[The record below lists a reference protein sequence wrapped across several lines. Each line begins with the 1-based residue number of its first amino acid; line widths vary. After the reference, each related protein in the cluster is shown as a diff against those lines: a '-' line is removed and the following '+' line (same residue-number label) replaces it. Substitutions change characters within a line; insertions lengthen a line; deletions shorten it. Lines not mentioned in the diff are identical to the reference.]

1 MPNKETHRAFNQLLN
16 TFLEINNKEE
26 ELAQDGTSSIKLVPI
41 FLYNDTDK
49 KLKVEFKIG
58 NKQLTKINNLP
69 DFFERMLNR
78 EKYKYNNVLEFI
90 HEENAFE
97 EQSRP
102 LLKFLLKYAE
112 IIKYANDV
120 NNNYAYY
127 GRNFNVNN
135 VVLSNTGL
143 DELFE
148 ILKGKTVEFETKTGE
163 RKIQFIDEPIDIKF
177 ILEKSDESTYC
188 LTPNIDV
195 YGYDIFYGK
204 NYSYFLIDNKMHKC
218 LPKVENRN
226 LELLEVYKKNY
237 TQSIVFNENNLRN
250 FFAIVVPKIKD
261 NFEIKNIDK
270 EQIEKYMPKDL
281 YVKIYL
287 DYNEK
292 GYIIADVKF
301 CYGNVEF
308 NPIKNVNLEITR
320 NAIQENEVLDTFVQT
335 GFMLDSANARLV
347 LANDEKIYNFLS
359 KEIEDYMKKF
369 EVLVAEDFKKKD
381 IKKIKIKSIGVK
393 IENNLLDINLED
405 FKFNIYEIK
414 DIINKYKL
422 KRKFYKLKD
431 GTYIS
436 LEKNN
441 SLDFLENVVDN
452 IEIDYVNPEEGTI
465 KLPIYR
471 AMYLEKLFKEMNNTN
486 IQKNEY
492 YKKMIS
498 EIEDRHIDINTK
510 IPPKLNAELRT
521 YQKIGYKWLRTLE
534 QYKMGG
540 ILADDMGLGKT
551 IQLLAV
557 ILSYVQKNKGN
568 VKPSIIICPSSLALN
583 WYNEIQK
590 FTPTL
595 KALVI
600 SDDYLER
607 KRKIEEIGKY
617 QVIITSYDSLK
628 RDIDLYENYCF
639 KYVVADEAQYIKNN
653 NTKNSKAIKTINA
666 ETKFALT
673 GTPIENSLSELWSI
687 FDFIMPGYLY
697 KYKKFKELYETP
709 IIKEQNE
716 DVMNK
721 LKKQIEPFVLRRTKG
736 EVLTELPD
744 KTVTILNNEM
754 SEEQYN
760 IYMSYMAQARKE
772 IMSQID
778 INGFEKSQIK
788 ILSLLMRLRQICCH
802 PKLFLREYEGESSKL
817 NQCIEIIQDAVLG
830 GHKILLFSSYT
841 SMFEI
846 IEEKLKNIGVKYLKL
861 TGQTKVG
868 ERIELVDK
876 FNTNENIK
884 VFLISLKAG
893 GTGLNLTGADM
904 VIHYDPWWNL
914 SAENQATDRTYRI
927 GQKRNVQVYKLI
939 TKNSIEE
946 KIYELQQKKAKLI
959 DNMLSTDATFINKLS
974 KDDILALFE

>member
-112 IIKYANDV
+112 TIKYANDV

-281 YVKIYL
+281 YVKIFL

-292 GYIIADVKF
+292 GYIVADVKF

-422 KRKFYKLKD
+422 RKKFYRLKD

-436 LEKNN
+436 LEKNS
-441 SLDFLENVVDN
+441 SLDFLENLTDN
-452 IEIDYVNPEEGTI
+452 IEIEDENVEENSI

-471 AMYLEKLFKEMNNTN
+471 ALYLEKIFKNMPNTN

-492 YKKMIS
+492 YKNMIS
-498 EIEDRHIDINTK
+498 QIEDRQIDLSTK

-590 FTPTL
+590 FTSTL

-600 SDDYLER
+600 SGDYLER

-628 RDIDLYENYCF
+628 RDIDLYKNYCF

-817 NQCIEIIQDAVLG
+817 NQCIEIIQNAVLG

>member
-58 NKQLTKINNLP
+58 NEQLTKINNLP

-120 NNNYAYY
+120 NNNYAHY

-177 ILEKSDESTYC
+177 ILEKSDENTYC

-270 EQIEKYMPKDL
+270 EQIEKFMPKDL

-292 GYIIADVKF
+292 GYIVADVKF

-369 EVLVAEDFKKKD
+369 EVLVAENFKKKD

-422 KRKFYKLKD
+422 RKKFYRLKD

-436 LEKNN
+436 LEKNS
-441 SLDFLENVVDN
+441 SLDFLENLTDN
-452 IEIDYVNPEEGTI
+452 IEIEDENVEENSI

-471 AMYLEKLFKEMNNTN
+471 ALYLEKIFKNMPNTN

-492 YKKMIS
+492 YKNMIS
-498 EIEDRHIDINTK
+498 QIEDRQIDLSTK

-590 FTPTL
+590 FTSTL

-600 SDDYLER
+600 SGDYLER

-628 RDIDLYENYCF
+628 RDIDLYKNYCF

-876 FNTNENIK
+876 FNTDENIK

>member
-26 ELAQDGTSSIKLVPI
+26 ELAQDGTSGIKLVPI

-58 NKQLTKINNLP
+58 NEQLTKINNLP

-120 NNNYAYY
+120 NNNYAHY

-237 TQSIVFNENNLRN
+237 TQSIIFNENNLRN

-292 GYIIADVKF
+292 GYIVADVKF

-452 IEIDYVNPEEGTI
+452 IEIDYVNSEGGTI

-471 AMYLEKLFKEMNNTN
+471 AMYLEKLFKE
-486 IQKNEY
+486 
-492 YKKMIS
+492 
-498 EIEDRHIDINTK
+498 
-510 IPPKLNAELRT
+510 
-521 YQKIGYKWLRTLE
+521 
-534 QYKMGG
+534 
-540 ILADDMGLGKT
+540 
-551 IQLLAV
+551 
-557 ILSYVQKNKGN
+557 
-568 VKPSIIICPSSLALN
+568 
-583 WYNEIQK
+583 
-590 FTPTL
+590 
-595 KALVI
+595 
-600 SDDYLER
+600 R
-607 KRKIEEIGKY
+607 K
-617 QVIITSYDSLK
+617 S
-628 RDIDLYENYCF
+628 
-639 KYVVADEAQYIKNN
+639 
-653 NTKNSKAIKTINA
+653 
-666 ETKFALT
+666 
-673 GTPIENSLSELWSI
+673 
-687 FDFIMPGYLY
+687 
-697 KYKKFKELYETP
+697 
-709 IIKEQNE
+709 
-716 DVMNK
+716 
-721 LKKQIEPFVLRRTKG
+721 
-736 EVLTELPD
+736 
-744 KTVTILNNEM
+744 
-754 SEEQYN
+754 
-760 IYMSYMAQARKE
+760 
-772 IMSQID
+772 
-778 INGFEKSQIK
+778 
-788 ILSLLMRLRQICCH
+788 
-802 PKLFLREYEGESSKL
+802 
-817 NQCIEIIQDAVLG
+817 
-830 GHKILLFSSYT
+830 
-841 SMFEI
+841 
-846 IEEKLKNIGVKYLKL
+846 
-861 TGQTKVG
+861 
-868 ERIELVDK
+868 
-876 FNTNENIK
+876 
-884 VFLISLKAG
+884 
-893 GTGLNLTGADM
+893 
-904 VIHYDPWWNL
+904 
-914 SAENQATDRTYRI
+914 
-927 GQKRNVQVYKLI
+927 
-939 TKNSIEE
+939 
-946 KIYELQQKKAKLI
+946 
-959 DNMLSTDATFINKLS
+959 
-974 KDDILALFE
+974 